1 MTDLQTKTP
10 GKRGRVLLINGVSV
24 AVDETTREVTES
36 QGLPNRGPAR
46 EIRAVA
52 ADSGPTPTILRS
64 VAQTD
69 SFGLCASLEL
79 LGFHGYCDDFGG
91 LPACG
96 RGDRSSAGAGPRRG
110 GRESRKSPISGQ
122 QASRRLFGECRSAR
136 RTGALSGHH
145 EREVGADRHGV
156 RWSVDRRLPVAGL
169 SFPNLQRGPFTR
181 KPSRL
186 DVTVG
191 GSAWLFCVVG

>member
-36 QGLPNRGPAR
+36 QGLPDRGPAR

-91 LPACG
+91 CPHADAAIGVVLVLALVAEGASLASRQFRASRPAADCSVRVG
-96 RGDRSSAGAGPRRG
+96 RLDAPARCPATMSARSAPTATACAGPWIVA
-110 GRESRKSPISGQ
+110 SP
-122 QASRRLFGECRSAR
+122 
-136 RTGALSGHH
+136 
-145 EREVGADRHGV
+145 
-156 RWSVDRRLPVAGL
+156 
-169 SFPNLQRGPFTR
+169 
-181 KPSRL
+181 
-186 DVTVG
+186 
-191 GSAWLFCVVG
+191 